1 MKKLLT
7 ILGSVGLVATTGAV
21 VVACGQKSAMSD
33 KKQSEEKIVLEKLI
47 KTRELG
53 FVSKNDNETIK
64 KAFTKQNLTKEVKDK
79 VDVEVKANNNGA
91 NNGTTTNGVSNDS
104 AIVTLKEK
112 SNGGNSKSFTVV
124 FDVNNDL
131 SKIVK
136 VTKLKSLADNK
147 DETII
152 AALDKA
158 NPKANL
164 DSSKLM
170 IERKD
175 NKIVLKAKNGD
186 STYKNQVEVHIES
199 KTGVYVGLS
208 LLSVALLAS
217 SGFIIYRSV
226 KKKKSKCNI
235 DKAYISMPFLF

>member
-33 KKQSEEKIVLEKLI
+33 KKQGEEEKIVLAKLV

-53 FVSKNDNETIK
+53 FVSKNDTDTIK
-64 KAFTKQNLTKEVKDK
+64 KAFTKQNLSKDVLEK
-79 VDVEVKANNNGA
+79 VEV
-91 NNGTTTNGVSNDS
+91 TVTTNGNGTSNGVNGNLGDS
-104 AIVTLKEK
+104 AIVELKDK
-112 SNGGNSKSFTVV
+112 TQGSSNNTKKVTVV

-164 DSSKLM
+164 DSSMLM

-175 NKIVLKAKNGD
+175 NKIILKPKEEGKNYTG
-186 STYKNQVEVHIES
+186 QVEVHIES

-226 KKKKSKCNI
+226 KKKKKQ
-235 DKAYISMPFLF
+235 M

>member
-21 VVACGQKSAMSD
+21 VVACGQKTAMND
-33 KKQSEEKIVLEKLI
+33 KKQGKEEKIVLEKLI

-53 FVSKNDNETIK
+53 FVSKNDKDVIK
-64 KAFTKQNLTKEVKDK
+64 NVFIKQNLPKDVLDK
-79 VDVEVKANNNGA
+79 VEVTVTTNGSGTTSGNGA
-91 NNGTTTNGVSNDS
+91 NNGTSTNGASNDS
-104 AIVTLKEK
+104 ATVTLKDK
-112 SNGGNSKSFTVV
+112 SNGGSSKTFTVV

-131 SKIVK
+131 TKIVK

-170 IERKD
+170 IEKKD
-175 NKIVLKAKNGD
+175 NKVILKAKD
-186 STYKNQVEVHIES
+186 SATYTGQVEVHVES

-226 KKKKSKCNI
+226 KKKKKQ
-235 DKAYISMPFLF
+235 M

>member
-33 KKQSEEKIVLEKLI
+33 KKQGEEKIVLAKLV

-53 FVSKNDNETIK
+53 FVSKNENETIK
-64 KAFTKQNLTKEVKDK
+64 KAFIKQNLSKDVMDK
-79 VDVEVKANNNGA
+79 VEVNV
-91 NNGTTTNGVSNDS
+91 TTTNGSGTNGAGVNGNLNDS
-104 AIVTLKEK
+104 AVVELKDK
-112 SNGGNSKSFTVV
+112 TQGNGNSTKKVTVV
-124 FDVNNDL
+124 FDLNNDL
-131 SKIVK
+131 TKIVK

-175 NKIVLKAKNGD
+175 NKIILKSND
-186 STYKNQVEVHIES
+186 NNQTYKGEVEVHIES

-226 KKKKSKCNI
+226 KKKKKQ
-235 DKAYISMPFLF
+235 M

>member
-21 VVACGQKSAMSD
+21 VVACGQKSAMND
-33 KKQSEEKIVLEKLI
+33 KKQGKEEKIVLEKLI

-53 FVSKNDNETIK
+53 FVSKNENETIK
-64 KAFTKQNLTKEVKDK
+64 KAFIKQNLSKDVMDK
-79 VDVEVKANNNGA
+79 VEVNV
-91 NNGTTTNGVSNDS
+91 TTTNGSGTNGAGVNGNLNDS
-104 AIVTLKEK
+104 AVVELKDK
-112 SNGGNSKSFTVV
+112 TQGNGNSTKKVTVV
-124 FDVNNDL
+124 FDLNNDL
-131 SKIVK
+131 TKIVK

-175 NKIVLKAKNGD
+175 NKIILKSND
-186 STYKNQVEVHIES
+186 NNQTYKGEVEVHIES

-226 KKKKSKCNI
+226 KKKKKQ
-235 DKAYISMPFLF
+235 M

>member
-21 VVACGQKSAMSD
+21 VVACGQKTAMND
-33 KKQSEEKIVLEKLI
+33 KKQGEEKIVLAKLV

-53 FVSKNDNETIK
+53 FVSKNDSETIK
-64 KAFTKQNLTKEVKDK
+64 KAFIKQNLPKDVLDK
-79 VDVEVKANNNGA
+79 VDVIV
-91 NNGTTTNGVSNDS
+91 TTNGSGTNGAGVNGNLNDS
-104 AIVTLKEK
+104 AVVELKDK
-112 SNGGNSKSFTVV
+112 TQGNGNSTKKVTVV

-175 NKIVLKAKNGD
+175 GKVILKSKD
-186 STYKNQVEVHIES
+186 KESTYTNSVEVHIES

-226 KKKKSKCNI
+226 KKKKKQ
-235 DKAYISMPFLF
+235 M

>member
-21 VVACGQKSAMSD
+21 VVACGQKPAMSD
-33 KKQSEEKIVLEKLI
+33 KKQGEEKIVLEKLI

-53 FVSKNDNETIK
+53 FVSKNEENAIK
-64 KAFTKQNLTKEVKDK
+64 NAFIKQNLSKEVKDK
-79 VDVEVKANNNGA
+79 VEVTVKINGNGTSGSTTSTNGA
-91 NNGTTTNGVSNDS
+91 SSDS
-104 AIVTLKEK
+104 ATVTLKDK
-112 SNGGNSKSFTVV
+112 SNNNTTKSFTVV

-131 SKIVK
+131 TKIVK

-170 IERKD
+170 IEKKD
-175 NKIVLKAKNGD
+175 NKVILKAKD
-186 STYKNQVEVHIES
+186 SATYTGQVEVHIES

-226 KKKKSKCNI
+226 KKKKKQ
-235 DKAYISMPFLF
+235 M

>member
-21 VVACGQKSAMSD
+21 VVACGQKTAMSD
-33 KKQSEEKIVLEKLI
+33 KKQGEEKIVLAKLV

-53 FVSKNDNETIK
+53 FVSKNENETIK

-79 VDVEVKANNNGA
+79 VEVEVTING
-91 NNGTTTNGVSNDS
+91 NGTNGGATSNNTGLSDS
-104 AIVTLKEK
+104 AVVTIKEK
-112 SNGGNSKSFTVV
+112 GNGGNNSKKVTVV

-164 DSSKLM
+164 DSSMLM

-175 NKIVLKAKNGD
+175 NKIILKPNEEGKNYTG
-186 STYKNQVEVHIES
+186 QVEVHIES

-226 KKKKSKCNI
+226 KKKKKQ
-235 DKAYISMPFLF
+235 M

>member
-21 VVACGQKSAMSD
+21 VVACGQKSAMND
-33 KKQSEEKIVLEKLI
+33 KKQGKEEKIVLEKLI

-53 FVSKNDNETIK
+53 FVSKNDSETIK
-64 KAFTKQNLTKEVKDK
+64 KAFIKQNLPKDVLDK
-79 VDVEVKANNNGA
+79 VDVIV
-91 NNGTTTNGVSNDS
+91 TTNGSGTNGAGVNDNLNDS
-104 AIVTLKEK
+104 AVVELKDK
-112 SNGGNSKSFTVV
+112 TQGNGNSTKKVTVV

-175 NKIVLKAKNGD
+175 NKVILKAKD
-186 STYKNQVEVHIES
+186 SATYTGQVEVHIES

-226 KKKKSKCNI
+226 KKKKKQ
-235 DKAYISMPFLF
+235 M